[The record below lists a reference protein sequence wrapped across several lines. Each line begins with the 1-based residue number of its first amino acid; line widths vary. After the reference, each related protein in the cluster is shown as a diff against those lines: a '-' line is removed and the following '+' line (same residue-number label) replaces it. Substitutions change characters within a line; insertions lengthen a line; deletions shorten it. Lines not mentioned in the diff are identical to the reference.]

1 MSAGVTRSISVRTA
15 AKVNLHLGVGAPR
28 EDGFHPLSTVY
39 QAIGLYDDVTVRR
52 SPTWNLSLETAEHV
66 NAEAIPLIDN
76 IVHHA
81 ARALGERHG
90 RDLVAAVQIDKNIP
104 VAGGLAGGSADA
116 AGALVALDR
125 LFGLQTSDEDLLE
138 IAAGLGSDVPFAL
151 MGGTAIGTGRGE
163 LVEPVDDPGTWWWVA
178 VTSRDGLSTP
188 EVYRH
193 FDRLFPD
200 ADPEP
205 KGIEAV
211 LAALASGEPLLLA
224 RSLHNDLQDAALDLR
239 PDLARLIEE
248 GEAAGALRGI
258 ISGSGPTVVFLA
270 EDADSARHLGADL
283 LGAGHEIALAAPGP
297 VSGATLVSL

>member
-1 MSAGVTRSISVRTA
+1 MMAKRREISVRAA

-28 EDGFHPLSTVY
+28 EDGFHPLATVY
-39 QAIGLYDDVTVRR
+39 QAIGLYDDVTAR
-52 SPTWNLSLETAEHV
+52 SATSWKLELTASDHV
-66 NAEAIPLIDN
+66 NAGLVPMVDN

-81 ARALGERHG
+81 ARALAAHHG
-90 RDLVAAVQIDKNIP
+90 LDDLVAAIEIGKTIP

-116 AGALVALDR
+116 AAALVALDR
-125 LFGLQTSDEDLLE
+125 LHGLNTPDDDLLR
-138 IAAGLGSDVPFAL
+138 IAGDLGSDVPFAL

-163 LVEPVDDPGTWWWVA
+163 LIEPVDDPGTWWWVA
-178 VTSRDGLSTP
+178 VPSRDGLSTP

-193 FDRLFPD
+193 YDTLFPG

-205 KGIEAV
+205 VGAEAV
-211 LAALASGEPLLLA
+211 LAALATGEPALLA
-224 RSLHNDLQDAALDLR
+224 RALHNDLQAAALDLR
-239 PDLARLIEE
+239 PDLEQLIRA

-270 EDADSARHLGADL
+270 QDADSARHLGADL

-297 VSGATLVSL
+297 VSGATVVTL